1 MTAQLK
7 FGGRKT
13 REGTVVSDKM
23 EKTVVV
29 AVETHLRHRLYRKI
43 IRRIKRYMAHD
54 EAGDCRLG
62 DRVRIVES
70 RPLSHRK
77 RWRVVE
83 VLIRGEL
90 PELAPE
96 AIDLDLLGEVKVE
109 EEAAQESP
117 GAEEAPAEAPEVVA
131 AEAEVA
137 AEPEPEQPIPVE
149 EAEAEPE
156 AAVEAPPEAEAE
168 VEPEEMEAE
177 ATVEPE
183 PEQPIPVEE
192 AEAEPEAAVEAP
204 PEAEEAPEEPEAE
217 QASPESAEEEE
228 ESR

>member
-1 MTAQLK
+1 MPAQLK

-54 EAGDCRLG
+54 EAGDCRAG

-70 RPLSHRK
+70 QPLSRRK

-83 VLIRGEL
+83 VLVRGEL

-109 EEAAQESP
+109 EEAAQEAP
-117 GAEEAPAEAPEVVA
+117 VAEEAPVEAPEA
-131 AEAEVA
+131 AEAEAEPEAA
-137 AEPEPEQPIPVE
+137 AEPPPEAEEAPEEPEAEVAVEPEPAQPVPVE
-149 EAEAEPE
+149 EAVAEAEAEPE
-156 AAVEAPPEAEAE
+156 AAVE
-168 VEPEEMEAE
+168 
-177 ATVEPE
+177 
-183 PEQPIPVEE
+183 
-192 AEAEPEAAVEAP
+192 P

-228 ESR
+228 PR